1 MRIAGSRQTAS
12 SPTCDPAAS
21 RRSVASPAIGSGSP
35 RVGWAPVW
43 TATLKPADRAALDPG
58 IPDDLD
64 RHPDVLV
71 VGGGVMG
78 LAAAVFCRRAG
89 LGRVLLIEA
98 DRLASAASGGAAG
111 ALAPELHHLTDP
123 PAFVQLARSSLA
135 LYRQLAQ
142 QWNATRL
149 LRWAPGL
156 LLLPDGPPPGLR
168 PWPEVELLDAGQ
180 AAELVP
186 DLVPMPAAL
195 LARDQARVHPLRLAV
210 ALARRAGSVA
220 TGVAMTGLQTAGDR
234 IVRVRTTAGV
244 LHPGVVVFATGL
256 APTPWVSVP
265 QRLVKG
271 HLVATEPVG
280 FRLPCGI
287 HLPGFGIGSLE
298 YGGLLAGG
306 TREEGDRSPQVRD
319 EVIGFIRRR
328 LGELLPAARSARV
341 RHRWCC
347 FRPATADGQPVID
360 RVAGLGNAWVSAGHD
375 GTGLLLAPA
384 TGRALAAWIA
394 TGQAPPQVRN
404 FDLARFAR
412 SG

>member
-1 MRIAGSRQTAS
+1 MMNAVGTA
-12 SPTCDPAAS
+12 
-21 RRSVASPAIGSGSP
+21 IESGSP
-35 RVGWAPVW
+35 RVGWAPLW
-43 TATLKPADRAALDPG
+43 AATLEPADRAALDPG

-64 RHPDVLV
+64 RRPDVLV
-71 VGGGVMG
+71 VGGGVIG
-78 LAAAVFCRRAG
+78 LAAALFCRRAG

-123 PAFVQLARSSLA
+123 PPFVELARASLA

-142 QWNATRL
+142 EWDAARL
-149 LRWAPGL
+149 LGWAPGL

-180 AAELVP
+180 VAELVP
-186 DLVPMPAAL
+186 DLVPMSAAL
-195 LARDQARVHPLRLAV
+195 LARDQARVHPLRLAA

-220 TGVAMTGLQTAGDR
+220 TGVAMTDLQLAGDR
-234 IVRVRTTAGV
+234 IVRVRTTAGE
-244 LHPGVVVFATGL
+244 LHPGMVVFATGL

-280 FRLPCGI
+280 FPLPCGV
-287 HLPGFGIGSLE
+287 HGLGLGIGSLE
-298 YGGLLAGG
+298 DGGLLAGG
-306 TREEGDRSPQVRD
+306 TRDEGDRSPRVRA
-319 EVIGFIRRR
+319 EVVRFIRRR
-328 LGELLPAARSARV
+328 LGELLPAARAARV
-341 RHRWCC
+341 RHQWCC

-360 RVAGLGNAWVSAGHD
+360 RVPGLANAWVSAGHD
-375 GTGLLLAPA
+375 GAGLLLAPA
-384 TGRALAAWIA
+384 TGQALAAWIA
-394 TGQAPPQVRN
+394 TGQPPPQVHS
-404 FDLARFAR
+404 FGLTRFAR